1 MGPQIIHIFCLA
13 EFRCFEGASMT
24 CRIVDLKLFIVL
36 YLAKILS
43 VSRNLDWGFNITKLM
58 RLDGLIYRR
67 NWRFDCPSK

>member
-24 CRIVDLKLFIVL
+24 CRIVDFKLFIVL
-36 YLAKILS
+36 YLVKILS

-67 NWRFDCPSK
+67 NWRFDCASK

>member
-1 MGPQIIHIFCLA
+1 MPHGTTNYSYISCLA

-24 CRIVDLKLFIVL
+24 CRIVDFKLFIVL

-58 RLDGLIYRR
+58 RLDGLIYR
-67 NWRFDCPSK
+67 